1 MAVNQHQQTSRRTAA
16 DAAQV
21 HSACRSRGHAVSHDA
36 TACSEQSGH
45 LLCQCGQYGWLETL
59 LQHLAVHYG
68 DGHRQMP
75 YIRFVSCSGY
85 YHFIY
90 SQVPGNARAVLC
102 SLRKSRHCPK
112 AGYRKE

>member
-1 MAVNQHQQTSRRTAA
+1 
-16 DAAQV
+16 
-21 HSACRSRGHAVSHDA
+21 
-36 TACSEQSGH
+36 
-45 LLCQCGQYGWLETL
+45 LETL

-102 SLRKSRHCPK
+102 SLRKSRRIAFFIICSAKDRAYFLFPFVL
-112 AGYRKE
+112 